1 MKVRRRTK
9 LDKQQHQPVVVKKKN
24 KNRSVHFYEGLED
37 YVQELADKNKR
48 CFNNQINVIIEE
60 HKEKN

>member
-1 MKVRRRTK
+1 MKE
-9 LDKQQHQPVVVKKKN
+9 QPKKKN

-48 CFNNQINVIIEE
+48 CFNQLINLIIKE
-60 HKEKN
+60 HKEKNQ

>member
-1 MKVRRRTK
+1 MRRTK
-9 LDKQQHQPVVVKKKN
+9 LDKEQQQPVVVKKKN

-48 CFNNQINVIIEE
+48 CFNNQVNVIIEE

>member
-1 MKVRRRTK
+1 MAE
-9 LDKQQHQPVVVKKKN
+9 QENQPVVVKKKN

-48 CFNNQINVIIEE
+48 CFNNQVNVIVEE

>member
-1 MKVRRRTK
+1 MRRTK
-9 LDKQQHQPVVVKKKN
+9 LDKEQQQPVVVKKKN

-48 CFNNQINVIIEE
+48 CFNNQVNVIVEE